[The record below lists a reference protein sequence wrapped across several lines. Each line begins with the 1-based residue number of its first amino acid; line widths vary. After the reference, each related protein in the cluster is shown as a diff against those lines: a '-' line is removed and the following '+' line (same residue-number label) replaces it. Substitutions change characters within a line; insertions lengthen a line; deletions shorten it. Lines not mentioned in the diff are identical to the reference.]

1 MILDPRLKEWAT
13 PTQAERIDAVN
24 EHGSH
29 RKAAKALGVAHNAI
43 DQSIQGVK
51 KKAALAGYAPES
63 KMVHAVPSPFMVKGV
78 STYFDADGNVK
89 GQWVKSK
96 IDAEQLEAAMREAV
110 DAMMSEVPRAAPIEN
125 PAKCIAELCNLYTI
139 TDYHI
144 GMRAWAPET
153 GADWD
158 LDIAERMLIA
168 AFTHSVKSAPKAA
181 IGVVNQ
187 LGDFLHFD
195 SLSPVTP
202 ASGHLLD
209 ADSRYSKVVRTATR
223 VLRLVID
230 LALKHH
236 EQVIVVM
243 AEGNHDTASSV
254 WLRHIFSLL
263 YENEPRVKVI
273 DSESPFYA
281 YQHGATMLAFHHGHL
296 VKKPQMPLLFATRY
310 PQMWGN
316 TTKRYCHTGHMH
328 HVDEKEHP
336 GMKVIQ
342 HATLAAPDSY
352 ANRNGFDSEREI
364 TTITYHSKFG
374 QVARNT
380 VCPEMLT

>member
-1 MILDPRLKEWAT
+1 
-13 PTQAERIDAVN
+13 
-24 EHGSH
+24 
-29 RKAAKALGVAHNAI
+29 
-43 DQSIQGVK
+43 
-51 KKAALAGYAPES
+51 
-63 KMVHAVPSPFMVKGV
+63 MVHAVPDPFIVKGV
-78 STYFDADGNVK
+78 STMYDKDGNVCA
-89 GQWVKSK
+89 QWVKSRLDDEK
-96 IDAEQLEAAMREAV
+96 LQAAIRESI
-110 DAMMSEVPRAAPIEN
+110 DAMMTETPRAKPVASPT
-125 PAKCIAELCNLYTI
+125 KCVAELCNLYTI

-144 GMRAWAPET
+144 GMKSWAPET

-158 LDIAERMLIA
+158 LDIAERMLVD
-168 AFTHSVKSAPKAA
+168 AFTHAVKTSPKAA
-181 IGVVNQ
+181 IGLVTQ
-187 LGDFLHFD
+187 LGDFMHFD
-195 SLSPVTP
+195 SLMPVTP
-202 ASGHLLD
+202 TSGHLLD

-230 LALKHH
+230 LALAHH
-236 EQVIVVM
+236 ERVIVVM

-281 YQHGATMLAFHHGHL
+281 YQHGNTMLAFHHGHL
-296 VKKPQMPLLFATRY
+296 VKKPQIPLLFATRY

-342 HATLAAPDSY
+342 HATLAAPDAY
-352 ANRNGFDSEREI
+352 ASRNGYDSEREI
-364 TTITYHSKFG
+364 TTITYHAKFG